1 MRRKSSRR
9 VRGFRV
15 SYAASLVL
23 WALVFTTLIS
33 VGPRVSAQST
43 SRPIACEGLLDLP
56 HVTVTRAVARQ
67 ATATAP
73 AHCYV
78 QGVIDGRIRFHMQL
92 PLAENWNGR
101 LLNIGDG
108 GKDGDLD
115 FADNRLS
122 QGYAVA
128 NSNTGHDAG
137 AEPRATFAHENL
149 DALIDFGHRAVHLT
163 AVVSKTLVRAFYGR
177 PATRTYFEGCSTG
190 GRQGLM
196 EAQRYPDD
204 FDGIVAGAP
213 VYDYQRLNVS
223 HVWLAQR
230 IFADNLAGNLAFDK
244 DGDGTPESLTKIE
257 MLKHAVLEKCDAL
270 DGIKDDVIDD
280 PPSCR
285 FDPAVDLKAHM
296 CRGNANG
303 DDCFTTKQIQVLQDI
318 YRGPH
323 DSKGV
328 KVFAGMDRGTEYEW
342 ERSMYP
348 HRGNGMVPA
357 KLIYGVDHLNFLF
370 YEKSPGVP
378 LPNAFNPNQ
387 TPNKRANPPEFGWWE
402 FNIDD
407 VTAGKGAAMMA
418 ITDATDPDLSRYL
431 VRKNAKLLLFHGW
444 ADAEISGEPTV
455 DYYKKVV
462 ETTFKGDVK
471 AARDR
476 ARLFLI
482 PGMGH
487 CGGGPGCNEFDSLAA
502 LVEWVEKGVA
512 PDYLVAQHRTNDVVD
527 NQRRVCAWPQRAAYV
542 GPPVGRNDRRNWIE
556 QNFECR

>member
-1 MRRKSSRR
+1 M
-9 VRGFRV
+9 
-15 SYAASLVL
+15 
-23 WALVFTTLIS
+23 
-33 VGPRVSAQST
+33 
-43 SRPIACEGLLDLP
+43 ACEALIDLP
-56 HVTVTRAVARQ
+56 NVTITRAVSRPASG
-67 ATATAP
+67 TTP

-78 QGVIDGRIRFHMQL
+78 VGTLDARIRFHMQL
-92 PLAENWNGR
+92 PLPENWNGR

-108 GKDGDLD
+108 GKDGMLN
-115 FADNRLS
+115 FADHRLA

-128 NSNTGHDAG
+128 NSNSGHDIG
-137 AEPRATFAHENL
+137 AEPRATFAHEDL
-149 DALIDFGHRAVHLT
+149 ASMIDFGHRAVHLT
-163 AVVSKTLVRAFYGR
+163 AVVSKTVVRLFYGR
-177 PATRTYFEGCSTG
+177 NATRTYFEGCSTG

-257 MLKHAVLEKCDAL
+257 MLKHAVLEHCDAA
-270 DGIKDDVIDD
+270 DGIKDEVIDD

-285 FDPAVDLKAHM
+285 FDPAVDLRPHM
-296 CRGNANG
+296 CAGNANR
-303 DDCFTTKQIQVLQDI
+303 DDCFTTRQIQVLQDI
-318 YRGPH
+318 YRGPQ

-328 KVFAGMDRGTEYEW
+328 RVYNGLDRGSEYEW
-342 ERSMYP
+342 DRTMYP

-378 LPNAFNPNQ
+378 LPNPFNPTQ
-387 TPNKRANPPEFGWWE
+387 VPDKKANPPEFGWWE

-418 ITDATDPDLSRYL
+418 ITDATDPDLTRFL
-431 VRKNAKLLLFHGW
+431 VRKNGKLLMFHGW
-444 ADAEISGEPTV
+444 ADAEVSGEPTV
-455 DYYKKVV
+455 DYYKQVV
-462 ETTFKGDVK
+462 DTTFRGNVD
-471 AARDR
+471 AARDKV
-476 ARLFLI
+476 RLFLF

-487 CGGGPGCNEFDSLAA
+487 CGGGPGCNEADPLEA
-502 LVEWVEKGVA
+502 LVAWVEKGVA
-512 PDYLVAQHRTNDVVD
+512 PDYLVAQHRTNGVVD
-527 NQRRVCAWPQRAAYV
+527 NQRRVCAFPQRAVYV
-542 GPPVGRNDRRNWIE
+542 GPAGGQNDRANWVE
-556 QNFECR
+556 KNFACR

>member
-1 MRRKSSRR
+1 MRMIKS
-9 VRGFRV
+9 
-15 SYAASLVL
+15 AALLSLIVL
-23 WALVFTTLIS
+23 AAPVLLARNPPPQQGGS
-33 VGPRVSAQST
+33 P
-43 SRPIACEGLLDLP
+43 RPIGCEALLDLP
-56 HVTVTRAVARQ
+56 NVTITRAVARP
-67 ATATAP
+67 AAGNTP
-73 AHCYV
+73 AHCYI
-78 QGVIDGRIRFHMQL
+78 QGTLDARIRFHMQL
-92 PLAENWNGR
+92 PLPENWNGR

-108 GKDGDLD
+108 GKDGALNV
-115 FADNRLS
+115 ADHRLA

-137 AEPRATFAHENL
+137 AEPRATFAHEDL
-149 DALIDFGHRAVHLT
+149 ASMIDFGHRAVHLT
-163 AVVSKTLVRAFYGR
+163 AVVSKTIVRAFYGR
-177 PATRTYFEGCSTG
+177 NATRTYFEGCSTG

-230 IFADNLAGNLAFDK
+230 IFADNLAGNLAFDR
-244 DGDGTPESLTKIE
+244 DGDGTPESLTKVE
-257 MLKHAVLEKCDAL
+257 MLKHAVLEKCDAA
-270 DGIKDDVIDD
+270 DGIKDEVIDD

-285 FDPAVDLKAHM
+285 FDPAVDLEAHL
-296 CRGNANG
+296 CRGNTNA

-328 KVFAGMDRGTEYEW
+328 RVFRGMDRGSEYEW
-342 ERSMYP
+342 DRTMFP

-357 KLIYGVDHLNFLF
+357 KLIYGVDHINFLF

-378 LPNAFNPNQ
+378 LPNPFNPNQ
-387 TPNKRANPPEFGWWE
+387 TPDKRANPPEFGWWE
-402 FNIDD
+402 FDIDD

-444 ADAEISGEPTV
+444 ADAEVSGEPTV
-455 DYYKKVV
+455 DYYRNVI
-462 ETTFKGDVK
+462 ETTFKGDVS
-471 AARDR
+471 AARAR
-476 ARLFLI
+476 TRLFLF

-487 CGGGPGCNEFDSLAA
+487 CGGGPGCNEFDALAA
-502 LVEWVEKGVA
+502 LVDWVEKGVA

-527 NQRRVCAWPQRAAYV
+527 NQRRVCAWPQRAVYA
-542 GPPVGRNDRRNWIE
+542 GPAGGASDRANWVERN
-556 QNFECR
+556 FTCK